1 MTTMLKAAS
10 YSILIGTYLYF
21 SRRQF
26 REAWKQ
32 YKKFSLS
39 RYLGLL
45 SYTYHPVNYHWFYK
59 KETAGHITWKP
70 FSVVDSLALE
80 EAFTENDLTP
90 DTLVPTD
97 GGRYDVNILCRK
109 RIPVYWNEPPSE
121 VRRSSWFYKSL
132 ADGKLVPYQ
141 EYIAALLEDEFIA
154 TFETNDWHRKVNLPN
169 GDVVVFQRPDI
180 VSLIHSEEGSQ
191 DSWDTPQTLPK
202 PRTVKR
208 GTDDFE
214 IEAGESPIIDHLLF
228 VVHGIGSVCDL
239 KFRSVEEVVDD
250 FRSLSLKLLQTHY
263 TSACQNKLVNRIEV
277 LPINW
282 HSKLHSTD
290 TGIDEKLKN
299 ITLPSAPLLRDF
311 INNTLSDV
319 LLYKSPKYSQTII
332 TAVGTELNRLYEL
345 FRKRNPTFRGSV
357 SLGGHS
363 LGSLILFDLLSNQ
376 KPPPEP
382 ENTFCDC
389 NDELFEDTYG
399 KRQSP
404 INDRISSMMLQAGI
418 QESPLQYPQ
427 LNFQPI
433 ALFALGSPISLFV
446 TTKGLDKLGEDF
458 ALPTCPAFFNI
469 FHPYDIVAC
478 RVESLINPELAKLK
492 PVLIPHHKGGKRMHL
507 QFKET
512 MQKVKAD
519 LKEKWRKSL
528 QTTLRTIS
536 QMRFGHH
543 QVYNEDEEE
552 NDNDADEDFKSVG
565 DGGDEPLT
573 EEDGVVGMESIRE
586 MDVNFGVLNK
596 GRRVDYAL
604 QEAPIE
610 SFNEYIFAM
619 TLSSHLCYWES
630 EDTMLLLLKE
640 IYNSM
645 GIVPDKIL
653 WEQEEKISRWQAE
666 GKMSQNYIFA
676 RPSTSGTSELSFANS
691 SSYLYMEPS
700 MFMDI
705 LSRA

>member
-10 YSILIGTYLYF
+10 YTLLFGTYLYF
-21 SRRQF
+21 NRRQLK
-26 REAWKQ
+26 EALKH
-32 YKKFSLS
+32 YKKFSLTK
-39 RYLGLL
+39 YLGLL

-59 KETAGHITWKP
+59 KEVAGHVTWKP
-70 FSVVDSLALE
+70 FSVIDSLALE
-80 EAFTENDLTP
+80 EASNQSDLTP

-109 RIPVYWNEPPSE
+109 KFPVYWNEQPSE
-121 VRRSSWFYKSL
+121 VRRCSWFYKSL
-132 ADGKLVPYQ
+132 TEGKLVPYQ
-141 EYIAALLEDEFIA
+141 EYIASLLEDEFIA
-154 TFETNDWHRKVNLPN
+154 TFETNEWHRKVNLPN
-169 GDVVVFQRPDI
+169 GDVVVFQRPDV
-180 VSLIHSEEGSQ
+180 VSVIHSQVGPPDE
-191 DSWDTPQTLPK
+191 WDTQTLPK
-202 PRTVKR
+202 PCSVKR
-208 GTDDFE
+208 GIEDFE

-228 VVHGIGSVCDL
+228 IVHGIGSVCDL

-250 FRSLSLKLLQTHY
+250 FRSLSLKLLQSHY
-263 TSACQNKLVNRIEV
+263 ASACQNKLVSRIEV

-282 HSKLHSTD
+282 HSKLHSDD

-311 INNTLSDV
+311 VNNTLSDV
-319 LLYKSPKYSQTII
+319 LFYKSPKYSQTII

-345 FRKRNPTFRGSV
+345 FTKRNPTFRGSV

-363 LGSLILFDLLSNQ
+363 LGSLILFDLLSYQ
-376 KPPPEP
+376 KPEPEP

-389 NDELFEDTYG
+389 SEQPFEAAYV
-399 KRQSP
+399 KKP
-404 INDRISSMMLQAGI
+404 IINDRLSSMMLKAGI
-418 QESPLQYPQ
+418 KESPLQYPQ
-427 LNFQPI
+427 LNFHPI

-446 TTKGLDKLGEDF
+446 TTKGLDRLGEGF

-478 RVESLINPELAKLK
+478 RVESLINPELAKLT
-492 PVLIPHHKGGKRMHL
+492 PVLIPHHKGGKRIHL
-507 QFKET
+507 QFKEK
-512 MQKVKAD
+512 MEKVKAD

-528 QTTLRTIS
+528 ETTLRTIS

-543 QVYNEDEEE
+543 EVYNEAEEG
-552 NDNDADEDFKSVG
+552 NDEDFKSVS
-565 DGGDEPLT
+565 DDLFT
-573 EEDGVVGMESIRE
+573 EDDCGVSMENVRE
-586 MDVNFGVLNK
+586 VDVSFGVLNK
-596 GRRVDYAL
+596 GRRIDYAL

-630 EDTMLLLLKE
+630 KDTMLLLLKE

-666 GKMSQNYIFA
+666 GKMSQNYIFS
-676 RPSTSGTSELSFANS
+676 RPTTSSTSELSFGNS
-691 SSYLYMEPS
+691 NPYLYMEPS
-700 MFMDI
+700 MFVDI
-705 LSRA
+705 LSGA